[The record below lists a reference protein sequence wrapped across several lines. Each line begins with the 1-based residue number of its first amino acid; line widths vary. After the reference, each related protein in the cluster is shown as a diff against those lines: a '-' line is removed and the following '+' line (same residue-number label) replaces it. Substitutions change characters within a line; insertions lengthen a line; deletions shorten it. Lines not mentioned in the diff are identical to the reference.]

1 MTLAVIQTAL
11 AATYFEWTAHDG
23 VQVSTVV
30 KKGLQAVQDFLT
42 DVCDQLHP

>member
-1 MTLAVIQTAL
+1 MRLLVTLAVIQTAL

-30 KKGLQAVQDFLT
+30 VLPAVHNFDAWIYL
-42 DVCDQLHP
+42 